1 MKASDLNNLLQRI
14 AELTGQATS
23 KEEAKANNLKTFL
36 HLEYA
41 SVYGGYRLITVNA
54 ENGGHG
60 GAFGGSSCEG
70 RLKAKDMYTKLSG
83 IYQGLIY
90 SKNQHLLFRTF
101 RFLKPKNVFL
111 QHQFL

>member
-1 MKASDLNNLLQRI
+1 MKASELNNLLQRI

-23 KEEAKANNLKTFL
+23 REEAKANNLKTFL

-41 SVYGGYRLITVNA
+41 SVYGGYRLVNVNT

-90 SKNQHLLFRTF
+90 SKNQ
-101 RFLKPKNVFL
+101 N
-111 QHQFL
+111 